1 MVTALKPL
9 EPVYCLYFRHLERG
23 ARRFLEG
30 FPGRVLYAVKA
41 NNNPNAMRAL
51 YRAGVRHFDT
61 ASIPEIEQVKGL
73 FPDAICYFMAPVRL
87 RGAAEQAYH
96 QYGVRHMVVDHQ
108 EELARVIRETGGSDL
123 TVFVRMG
130 TSNEDAT
137 YDLSTKFGAS
147 HEETIDLLKG
157 VADAGAEP
165 ALAFNVGSLVMKTA
179 AYERA
184 LQACGEVLERAGVDI
199 GFLDVGGGYPL
210 PYRGME
216 VPSLEEFFA
225 AIAHA
230 RGALNLPA
238 ETELLAEP
246 GRALVA
252 EGVSLVT
259 QTLLRKGQSLYL
271 NDGVWGSFIEP
282 VISHGLVEFPSRVY
296 RDGDVVNDE
305 LEPFTIFGPTCD
317 SLDRLPKPFR
327 LPRSIRSGDWIEF
340 GMMGA
345 YTLTNRT
352 GFNGFYPDTFVE
364 IDEGSPPG

>member
-1 MVTALKPL
+1 MVAALKPV
-9 EPVYCLYFRHLERG
+9 EPVYCLYLRHLERG
-23 ARRFLEG
+23 ARRFIEG

-41 NNNPNAMRAL
+41 NNDPNAMRAV
-51 YRAGVRHFDT
+51 YGAGVRHFDT
-61 ASIPEIEQVKGL
+61 ASIPEIEQVVGS
-73 FPDAICYFMAPVRL
+73 FPDATCYFMAPVRL
-87 RGAAEQAYH
+87 RGAAGQAYH
-96 QYGVRHMVVDHQ
+96 QYGVRHMVVDHR
-108 EELARVIRETGGSDL
+108 EELERIIRETGGTDL
-123 TVFVRMG
+123 TVFVRMA
-130 TSNEDAT
+130 TSNQDAT
-137 YDLSTKFGAS
+137 YDLSTKYGAS
-147 HEETIDLLKG
+147 CEDTVDLLQC

-165 ALAFNVGSLVMKTA
+165 ALAFNVGSLVMKTG

-184 LQACGEVLERAGVDI
+184 LQACGEVLEKSGVDT

-225 AIAHA
+225 AIGHT
-230 RGALNLPA
+230 REALNLPA

-252 EGVSLVT
+252 EGISVVT
-259 QTLLRKGQSLYL
+259 QTLLRKDQSLYL

-296 RDGDVVNDE
+296 RNGDVVHDE

-317 SLDRLPKPFR
+317 SLDRLPRPFQ

-352 GFNGFYPDTFVE
+352 GFNGFYPNTFVE
-364 IDEGSPPG
+364 IDGSSPPD